1 MITKDLKTL
10 EKAVYKKSDVISLK
24 TSKSIS
30 TDGLNEDIM
39 TKHLLKLNEIE
50 DQFRS
55 LTNKFEEI
63 NFKLD
68 KLSTRVTKIQSDT
81 QLRFSDLES
90 GAINASAKKQTPLP
104 GSSKPQDF
112 GAAPGYQTSNL
123 PKEQSINSV
132 QSAQTVIAEEP
143 EKRESLLP
151 NKPAVEQYEF
161 AVSFMKV
168 GDYETAEF
176 ALKEFID
183 KNKDH
188 DLAGSAQYW
197 YGETFRI
204 RQLYSDAATAY
215 LDGYQNYPK
224 SKKLQIILL
233 KLGITMVQLGEKDQ
247 GCKMISGLKKEYPKA
262 SKSVLQKAQY
272 EQKNSNVNL
281 KNGFKESKDLKNIFE
296 NFKNKLD
303 NLNKRKYLVA
313 ISGGPDSLALAALAK
328 AYAYYNKSKFY
339 YVLIDH
345 KIRKNSSIEANKV
358 KKVIKKRQINLKIFS
373 NKKKITKNIQAEAR
387 NIRYEILSN
396 FCKKNNIKILLT
408 AHNLED
414 QVETFFIR
422 LSRGSGLKGLSAMKM
437 ISKINYQ
444 VNLCRPLLDV
454 KKNF

>member
-1 MITKDLKTL
+1 MFSKIKLNIICLSIILTFTNNYIFAEEEEIYLKAISDQIQVITKDLKTL
-10 EKAVYKKSDVISLK
+10 EKAVYQKSDIVSLK
-24 TSKSIS
+24 PSGSAS
-30 TDGLNEDIM
+30 SDGLNEDIM

-50 DQFRS
+50 DQFRK
-55 LTNKFEEI
+55 LTNKFEEV

-81 QLRFSDLES
+81 QLRFSDLEN
-90 GAINASAKKQTPLP
+90 GTTNTKREKQTVLP
-104 GSSKPQDF
+104 GSAKPQDF

-132 QSAQTVIAEEP
+132 ETAQTVIAEEP

-151 NKPAVEQYEF
+151 NKPAEEQYEF
-161 AVSFMKV
+161 AVSFMKI

-176 ALKEFID
+176 ALREFID

-224 SKKLQIILL
+224 SKKAPDNLL

-272 EQKNSNVNL
+272 EQK
-281 KNGFKESKDLKNIFE
+281 KFKC
-296 NFKNKLD
+296 
-303 NLNKRKYLVA
+303 
-313 ISGGPDSLALAALAK
+313 
-328 AYAYYNKSKFY
+328 KS
-339 YVLIDH
+339 
-345 KIRKNSSIEANKV
+345 
-358 KKVIKKRQINLKIFS
+358 
-373 NKKKITKNIQAEAR
+373 
-387 NIRYEILSN
+387 
-396 FCKKNNIKILLT
+396 
-408 AHNLED
+408 
-414 QVETFFIR
+414 
-422 LSRGSGLKGLSAMKM
+422 
-437 ISKINYQ
+437 
-444 VNLCRPLLDV
+444 
-454 KKNF
+454 

>member
-1 MITKDLKTL
+1 MPFYQFKERIMKRLKDYKYASVFLLTMLFVSSVNAEQEEIYLQSLSDQIQVITKDIKTL
-10 EKAVYKKSDVISLK
+10 EKAVYQKSDV
-24 TSKSIS
+24 TSSSVLTSIKS
-30 TDGLNEDIM
+30 DGLNEDIM

-50 DQFRS
+50 NQFRE
-55 LTNKFEEI
+55 LTNKFEEV

-81 QLRFSDLES
+81 QLRFSDLEN
-90 GAINASAKKQTPLP
+90 GAVSSPQEKQVSLP

-112 GAAPGYQTSNL
+112 GAAPAYETTNL

-132 QSAQTVIAEEP
+132 ESAQTVITQEP
-143 EKRESLLP
+143 QERESLLP
-151 NKPAVEQYEF
+151 DKSPGEQYEF

-224 SKKLQIILL
+224 SKKAPDNLL
-233 KLGITMVQLGEKDQ
+233 KLGITMVELGEKDQ

-272 EQKNSNVNL
+272 EQK
-281 KNGFKESKDLKNIFE
+281 KFKC
-296 NFKNKLD
+296 
-303 NLNKRKYLVA
+303 
-313 ISGGPDSLALAALAK
+313 
-328 AYAYYNKSKFY
+328 KS
-339 YVLIDH
+339 
-345 KIRKNSSIEANKV
+345 
-358 KKVIKKRQINLKIFS
+358 
-373 NKKKITKNIQAEAR
+373 
-387 NIRYEILSN
+387 
-396 FCKKNNIKILLT
+396 
-408 AHNLED
+408 
-414 QVETFFIR
+414 
-422 LSRGSGLKGLSAMKM
+422 
-437 ISKINYQ
+437 
-444 VNLCRPLLDV
+444 
-454 KKNF
+454 

>member
-1 MITKDLKTL
+1 MLDKFKVNIIVCCVILLLTNPSFAEEDEIYLKAIADQIQVITKDLKTL
-10 EKAVYKKSDVISLK
+10 EKAVYQKSDIVSLK
-24 TSKSIS
+24 PSNSIS
-30 TDGLNEDIM
+30 SDVLNEDIM

-50 DQFRS
+50 NQFRE
-55 LTNKFEEI
+55 LTNKFEEV

-81 QLRFSDLES
+81 QLRFSDLENGS
-90 GAINASAKKQTPLP
+90 INISKEKQVALP

-112 GAAPGYQTSNL
+112 GAAPGYQTTNL

-132 QSAQTVIAEEP
+132 ESAQTVIAEEA

-151 NKPAVEQYEF
+151 NKPAEEQYEF
-161 AVSFMKV
+161 AVSFMKI

-176 ALKEFID
+176 ALREFID

-224 SKKLQIILL
+224 SKKAPDNLL

-272 EQKNSNVNL
+272 EQKKFKCNS
-281 KNGFKESKDLKNIFE
+281 
-296 NFKNKLD
+296 
-303 NLNKRKYLVA
+303 
-313 ISGGPDSLALAALAK
+313 
-328 AYAYYNKSKFY
+328 
-339 YVLIDH
+339 
-345 KIRKNSSIEANKV
+345 
-358 KKVIKKRQINLKIFS
+358 
-373 NKKKITKNIQAEAR
+373 
-387 NIRYEILSN
+387 
-396 FCKKNNIKILLT
+396 
-408 AHNLED
+408 
-414 QVETFFIR
+414 
-422 LSRGSGLKGLSAMKM
+422 
-437 ISKINYQ
+437 
-444 VNLCRPLLDV
+444 
-454 KKNF
+454 